1 MSYKV
6 DVDLVFQQVVVVGN
20 GDKTSDTV
28 RVISAPTEGENANR
42 HPRELGDP
50 PLRKACRAHD

>member
-28 RVISAPTEGENANR
+28 RVISAPTEG
-42 HPRELGDP
+42 
-50 PLRKACRAHD
+50 